1 MMREKE
7 HRSGKR
13 HASAQVKL
21 FIVLCLTII
30 PPLFM
35 YMVAA
40 EYTGSY
46 YSKRPAFF
54 ANFKFNF
61 MLAGLIFTL
70 TLMVFGIRKKMIDTM
85 STIIAI
91 VLIFYM
97 IPEAV
102 ATGSRLGNCSG
113 LWFATGV
120 MYVVIMMRGLK
131 RYIFLALDALWICF
145 FYWDAYNYGT
155 YYEIPRKVND
165 IYALVT
171 VLIVSSIVAIVA
183 AYEIRLQ
190 RIAFGEIEK
199 QAKEIE
205 LLNRTQ
211 NNFFSSMSHEI
222 RTPIN
227 TILGLNEITLRE
239 NVSEEINENSASIQS
254 AGKMLLHLINDILDM
269 SKFES
274 GQMSLTP
281 VNYHTGDMLSDVVG
295 MLWLNAKKKNLEF
308 HVNVAPDLPSE
319 LIGDEVRI
327 KQILINVLNNAIK
340 YTNEGSVTLTIQCE
354 RKKPG
359 YADVIYS
366 VTDTGMGIKK
376 ESIPYL
382 FTAFKRVDEEKNR
395 YIEGTGLGLSIVKEF
410 VDLMGGKITVNSV
423 YTKGSTFVIEIPQ
436 KIANDTAIGE
446 IGIEEHKNLGHR
458 TEYHRSFEAPDAR
471 ILVVDDTEAN
481 LMVVEKL
488 LRDTRVKIDTA
499 SSGEEALKKTLE
511 EEYHVIFMD
520 HLMPGMNGIECMH
533 NIKKQT
539 GGLSKEARIVALTA
553 NVGSESA
560 ALYAKE
566 GFDGYVV
573 KPVSGQA
580 LEMELKKQLP
590 SELVTL
596 TGSAEEVMEES
607 LLWNSE
613 DVRKA
618 SVVITSESVA
628 DLPKAVAEK
637 LNIVLLPHK
646 VRMENGLFMDGIE
659 IEQQGLLAYMRK
671 NVEKVLT
678 QAPTVEEHE
687 AFFAKQLVSA
697 NNVVHISIS
706 SKVAESGCPAAIE
719 ASGSFDNVFVVDTG
733 HLSSGQGLIAM
744 EAARMAQEGLSAED
758 IVERLEG
765 VKKRVHTSFVVD
777 NLDYLARCGQVSS
790 RIAGITKAFMIR
802 PVLMLKKGVISVGR
816 AYIGSRES
824 AWKSYIDSCLSD
836 YNRIDKRTLFVTYV
850 GLTQND
856 LRSIKKLIDAKG
868 SFENIY
874 FQKASPAIAVNCGP
888 GTFGLLYL
896 NEE

>member
-7 HRSGKR
+7 LRSGKR

-30 PPLFM
+30 PPLFL

-46 YSKRPAFF
+46 YSGRPAFF

-61 MLAGLIFTL
+61 MIAGLIFTI
-70 TLMVFGIRKKMIDTM
+70 TLMIFGIRKKMIDTM
-85 STIIAI
+85 STII
-91 VLIFYM
+91 FYM
-97 IPEAV
+97 IPETV

-239 NVSEEINENSASIQS
+239 NVSDEINENSASIQS

-340 YTNEGSVTLTIQCE
+340 YTMKDRLLLPFSV
-354 RKKPG
+354 
-359 YADVIYS
+359 
-366 VTDTGMGIKK
+366 
-376 ESIPYL
+376 
-382 FTAFKRVDEEKNR
+382 
-395 YIEGTGLGLSIVKEF
+395 
-410 VDLMGGKITVNSV
+410 
-423 YTKGSTFVIEIPQ
+423 KGS
-436 KIANDTAIGE
+436 
-446 IGIEEHKNLGHR
+446 
-458 TEYHRSFEAPDAR
+458 APDMRMSSIRLPIPAWVSKR
-471 ILVVDDTEAN
+471 RAFLIFSP
-481 LMVVEKL
+481 L
-488 LRDTRVKIDTA
+488 LR
-499 SSGEEALKKTLE
+499 
-511 EEYHVIFMD
+511 
-520 HLMPGMNGIECMH
+520 
-533 NIKKQT
+533 
-539 GGLSKEARIVALTA
+539 
-553 NVGSESA
+553 ES
-560 ALYAKE
+560 
-566 GFDGYVV
+566 
-573 KPVSGQA
+573 
-580 LEMELKKQLP
+580 
-590 SELVTL
+590 
-596 TGSAEEVMEES
+596 
-607 LLWNSE
+607 
-613 DVRKA
+613 
-618 SVVITSESVA
+618 
-628 DLPKAVAEK
+628 
-637 LNIVLLPHK
+637 
-646 VRMENGLFMDGIE
+646 
-659 IEQQGLLAYMRK
+659 MRK
-671 NVEKVLT
+671 RT
-678 QAPTVEEHE
+678 
-687 AFFAKQLVSA
+687 
-697 NNVVHISIS
+697 
-706 SKVAESGCPAAIE
+706 
-719 ASGSFDNVFVVDTG
+719 
-733 HLSSGQGLIAM
+733 
-744 EAARMAQEGLSAED
+744 D
-758 IVERLEG
+758 I
-765 VKKRVHTSFVVD
+765 
-777 NLDYLARCGQVSS
+777 
-790 RIAGITKAFMIR
+790 
-802 PVLMLKKGVISVGR
+802 
-816 AYIGSRES
+816 
-824 AWKSYIDSCLSD
+824 
-836 YNRIDKRTLFVTYV
+836 
-850 GLTQND
+850 
-856 LRSIKKLIDAKG
+856 
-868 SFENIY
+868 
-874 FQKASPAIAVNCGP
+874 
-888 GTFGLLYL
+888 
-896 NEE
+896 